1 MSELQLT
8 ALNIA
13 YANKGAA
20 AVHGL
25 NLNVPSGQLV
35 SLLGPSGCG
44 KTTTLRAVAGLL
56 PLRSG
61 SIVLGGKDIGVLPA
75 HQRDLGLVFQSYA
88 LFPHLSAFDNVA
100 FGLRLRKVDAAALK
114 QRTEE
119 ALAAVGLAD
128 FAGRLPA
135 QLSGGQQQRV
145 ALARALVIR
154 PRLLL
159 LDEPLSNLD
168 ASLRVAMR
176 AEVRRLQRA
185 HRTTM
190 LYVTHDQD
198 EALALSDRIVVM
210 REGRIEQDAVPRE
223 VFERP
228 ATPFVASFMGYENL
242 LPVQA
247 GAWPGLAAGVTHLAW
262 RPARVEVTAARSS
275 GVGGAFDARVVGRA
289 PPDAASASVSPAA
302 GAFGHEGTV
311 LARSYLGETTQY
323 LVQTALGPI
332 KGEAGAHA
340 PWQEGDAVAVV
351 LDPANAA
358 HIGGS
363 KPA

>member
-1 MSELQLT
+1 MSELHLRE
-8 ALNIA
+8 LNIA
-13 YANKGAA
+13 YASKGAL

-61 SIVLGGKDIGVLPA
+61 SIVLGGQDIGVLPA

-100 FGLRLRKVDAAALK
+100 FGLRLRKVEASALK

-119 ALAAVGLAD
+119 ALAAVNLAD

-210 REGRIEQDAVPRE
+210 REGRIEQDATPRE

-228 ATPFVASFMGYENL
+228 ATPFVAGFMGYENL

-262 RPARVEVTAARSS
+262 RPARVA
-275 GVGGAFDARVVGRA
+275 VV
-289 PPDAASASVSPAA
+289 AA
-302 GAFGHEGTV
+302 GAASSFTHDGTV

-340 PWQEGDAVAVV
+340 PWQEGDAVAVQ
-351 LDPANAA
+351 LDPAYAA
-358 HIGGS
+358 HIGGRN
-363 KPA
+363 PAHSDRSGA